1 MKAARSVLQC
11 RCRRSAV
18 FASPSSRCS
27 TWLTRCRPLPSYGSS
42 SLASILMFRRTNVG
56 SGAGVVV
63 VVRDLSVWFPIQQIN
78 PSYLPGGS
86 NVHASTQ
93 HVVVC
98 DLSVR
103 FPIQQSRL
111 VFASPQTTQS
121 FSPIHPA
128 YHSDRPNPKTIHSFF
143 RRPMEGGTPAT

>member
-1 MKAARSVLQC
+1 VPVPALGRLRV
-11 RCRRSAV
+11 AV
-18 FASPSSRCS
+18 FALLDVVDALPTAAVLRVLVSCKHFDVSSHE
-27 TWLTRCRPLPSYGSS
+27 
-42 SLASILMFRRTNVG
+42 RRVG

-98 DLSVR
+98 DLSVW

-111 VFASPQTTQS
+111 VFASPQTTRS

>member
-1 MKAARSVLQC
+1 
-11 RCRRSAV
+11 
-18 FASPSSRCS
+18 
-27 TWLTRCRPLPSYGSS
+27 
-42 SLASILMFRRTNVG
+42 MFRRTNVG

-98 DLSVR
+98 DLSVW
-103 FPIQQSRL
+103 FPIQQINPSYL
-111 VFASPQTTQS
+111 PGGSNVHASTQHVVVCDLS
-121 FSPIHPA
+121 V
-128 YHSDRPNPKTIHSFF
+128 
-143 RRPMEGGTPAT
+143 